1 MKFCESLKETGSGS
15 HRYLFQII
23 MPDFTYIARDPTGAK
38 IEGSMSANSEADV
51 ITRLSNDSLF
61 PVSVTDAAD
70 GAKKSLEMNLEF
82 GGKPNDQKMAVFYQ
96 QLASLLE
103 NGVPLIRSLTLLKTQ
118 IKNKKLKEALVDVIA
133 RVEDGEELATCFR
146 RHDHIFSDMAINMS
160 RAGAEGGFLE
170 DALDRVG
177 TFTEQQAD
185 LKAKTVGAMI
195 YPVILASMGTL
206 IVSVLVIFFVP
217 KFATVFESLKAEG
230 ELPAVTVWL
239 LWFSDTLRNYGLI
252 ILLVVGVLFAILR
265 TQLAT
270 EAGKMFVDRWK
281 LKIPLVGPILL
292 SLAVAR
298 FCRVLGTLMTNG
310 VPILR
315 GLEISREATGNRVL
329 SQAIEKATDNVTSGE
344 SLSVPLKKS
353 GHFPLEVTEMISV
366 AEESNTLDTVL
377 VTISDQL
384 EKQTMRRLDV
394 AVKLI
399 EPFMLLI
406 MAIVVLFVVV
416 ALLLPIMKMGQT
428 VGA

>member
-1 MKFCESLKETGSGS
+1 
-15 HRYLFQII
+15 

-61 PVSVTDAAD
+61 PVSVTDAAG

-82 GGKPNDQKMAVFYQ
+82 GGTPNDQKMAVFYQ

-146 RHDHIFSDMAINMS
+146 RHDNIFSDMAINMS

-217 KFATVFESLKAEG
+217 KFATVFESLRAEG
-230 ELPAVTVWL
+230 ELPAVTEWL
-239 LWFSDTLRNYGLI
+239 LWFSDTMRNYGLI
-252 ILLVVGVLFAILR
+252 ILLVAGVLFAILR

-270 EAGKMFVDRWK
+270 DSGKTLVDRWK
-281 LKIPLVGPILL
+281 LKLPIVGPILL

-315 GLEISREATGNRVL
+315 GLEISREATGNRIL
-329 SQAIEKATDNVTSGE
+329 SAAIEKATDNVTSGE

-399 EPFMLLI
+399 EPVMLLI

-416 ALLLPIMKMGQT
+416 ALLLPIMKMGST
-428 VGA
+428 VG

>member
-1 MKFCESLKETGSGS
+1 
-15 HRYLFQII
+15 
-23 MPDFTYIARDPTGAK
+23 MPDFTYIARDASGAK
-38 IEGSMSANSEADV
+38 IEGSMTASNEADV
-51 ITRLSNDSLF
+51 ITRLTGDSLF
-61 PVSVTDAAD
+61 PVSVMDKES
-70 GAKKSLEMNLEF
+70 GGGKSLELSLEF
-82 GGKPNDQKMAVFYQ
+82 GGKPKDHKMAVFYT

-103 NGVPLIRSLTLLKTQ
+103 NGVPLIRSLTLLMQ
-118 IKNKKLKEALVDVIA
+118 QEKNKKLKSALEDVIA
-133 RVEDGEELATCFR
+133 RVEDGEELAECFR
-146 RHDHIFSDMAINMS
+146 RHDTIFSDMAINMS

-170 DALDRVG
+170 GALDRVG

-195 YPVILASMGTL
+195 YPLILASMGSL

-217 KFATVFESLKAEG
+217 KFATVFESLRAEG
-230 ELPAVTVWL
+230 ELPAVTEWL

-252 ILLVVGVLFAILR
+252 ILIVVGVIFAIVR
-265 TQLAT
+265 SQLAT
-270 EAGKMFVDRWK
+270 EAGKVFVDK
-281 LKIPLVGPILL
+281 LKLKLPIVGPIML

-329 SQAIEKATDNVTSGE
+329 SAAIATASDNVTSGE
-344 SLSVPLKKS
+344 SLSKPLGKS
-353 GHFPLEVTEMISV
+353 GHFPMEVTEMISV

-377 VTISDQL
+377 VTIADQL

-399 EPFMLLI
+399 EPVMLLI

-428 VGA
+428 VG

>member
-1 MKFCESLKETGSGS
+1 
-15 HRYLFQII
+15 
-23 MPDFTYIARDPTGAK
+23 MPDFSYIARDTSGAK
-38 IEGSMSANSEADV
+38 IEGSMSANTEADV
-51 ITRLSNDSLF
+51 IKRLTNDSLF
-61 PVSVTDAAD
+61 PVSVADAA
-70 GAKKSLEMNLEF
+70 ASTKKSLELSF
-82 GGKPNDQKMAVFYQ
+82 GGAPNDQKMAVFYQ

-103 NGVPLIRSLTLLKTQ
+103 NGVPLIRSLTLLQQQ

-133 RVEDGEELATCFR
+133 RVEDGEELAESFR
-146 RHDHIFSDMAINMS
+146 RHEGIFSNMAINMS

-217 KFATVFESLKAEG
+217 KFATVFESLRAEG
-230 ELPAVTVWL
+230 ELPAVTEWL

-252 ILLVVGVLFAILR
+252 ILLVGGVAFAILR

-270 EAGKMFVDRWK
+270 ESGKTLVDRLK
-281 LKIPLVGPILL
+281 LKLPIVGPILL
-292 SLAVAR
+292 SLCVAR
-298 FCRVLGTLMTNG
+298 FCRVLGTLMKNG

-315 GLEISREATGNRVL
+315 GLEISREATGNRIL
-329 SQAIEKATDNVTSGE
+329 SQAIGKATDNVTSGE

-353 GHFPLEVTEMISV
+353 GHFPMEVTEMISV

-377 VTISDQL
+377 VTIANQL

-416 ALLLPIMKMGQT
+416 ALLLPIMKMGST
-428 VGA
+428 VGS

>member
-1 MKFCESLKETGSGS
+1 
-15 HRYLFQII
+15 
-23 MPDFTYIARDPTGAK
+23 
-38 IEGSMSANSEADV
+38 V
-51 ITRLSNDSLF
+51 ITRLTGDSLF
-61 PVSVTDAAD
+61 PVSVSDQAA
-70 GAKKSLEMNLEF
+70 KSNSGLKLELGV

-103 NGVPLIRSLTLLKTQ
+103 NGVPLLRSLNLLNEQT
-118 IKNKKLKEALVDVIA
+118 KNKKLKEALVDVIG
-133 RVEDGEELATCFR
+133 RVEDGEELSECFK
-146 RHDHIFSDMAINMS
+146 RHPGIFSNMAINMS

-195 YPVILASMGTL
+195 YPLILGSMGSL

-217 KFATVFESLKAEG
+217 KFAEVFETLRAEG
-230 ELPAVTVWL
+230 ELPAVTEWL
-239 LWFSDTLRNYGLI
+239 LWFSNTLRGYGII
-252 ILLVVGVLFAILR
+252 ILAVLGVLYVLVRA
-265 TQLAT
+265 QLNT
-270 EAGKMFVDRWK
+270 ERGKTWIDHWK
-281 LKIPLVGPILL
+281 IKLPLVGPILK

-315 GLEISREATGNRVL
+315 GLEISRQAAGNRIL

-344 SLSVPLKKS
+344 ALSAPLAKS
-353 GHFPLEVTEMISV
+353 GHFPREVTEMISV
-366 AEESNTLDTVL
+366 AEESNTLDSVL
-377 VTISDQL
+377 VTIADGL
-384 EKQTMRRLDV
+384 EKQTMRRMDI

-399 EPFMLLI
+399 EPIMLLI

-428 VGA
+428 VG

>member
-1 MKFCESLKETGSGS
+1 
-15 HRYLFQII
+15 
-23 MPDFTYIARDPTGAK
+23 
-38 IEGSMSANSEADV
+38 
-51 ITRLSNDSLF
+51 
-61 PVSVTDAAD
+61 
-70 GAKKSLEMNLEF
+70 
-82 GGKPNDQKMAVFYQ
+82 
-96 QLASLLE
+96 
-103 NGVPLIRSLTLLKTQ
+103 
-118 IKNKKLKEALVDVIA
+118 
-133 RVEDGEELATCFR
+133 
-146 RHDHIFSDMAINMS
+146 
-160 RAGAEGGFLE
+160 
-170 DALDRVG
+170 
-177 TFTEQQAD
+177 
-185 LKAKTVGAMI
+185 MI

-206 IVSVLVIFFVP
+206 IVSVLVVFFVP

-252 ILLVVGVLFAILR
+252 ILLVAGVVFAIVR

-329 SQAIEKATDNVTSGE
+329 CQAIEKATDNVTSGE

-353 GHFPLEVTEMISV
+353 GYFPLEVTEMISV

>member
-1 MKFCESLKETGSGS
+1 MT
-15 HRYLFQII
+15 
-23 MPDFTYIARDPTGAK
+23 
-38 IEGSMSANSEADV
+38 ANSEADV
-51 ITRLSNDSLF
+51 ISRLTSDSLF
-61 PVSVTDAAD
+61 PVSVTDAA
-70 GAKKSLEMNLEF
+70 ASTKKSLEMNFEF
-82 GGKPNDQKMAVFYQ
+82 GGKPNDQKMATFYS

-103 NGVPLIRSLTLLKTQ
+103 NGVPLIRSLNLLKEQ
-118 IKNKKLKEALVDVIA
+118 AKNKKLKEALNDVVA
-133 RVEDGEELATCFR
+133 RVEDGEELSDCFR
-146 RHDHIFSDMAINMS
+146 RHDSIFSDMAINMS

-195 YPVILASMGTL
+195 YPMILASMGSL

-217 KFATVFESLKAEG
+217 KFAMVFESLRAEG
-230 ELPAVTVWL
+230 ELPAVTEWL

-252 ILLVVGVLFAILR
+252 IVLVVGVLFAVIR
-265 TQLAT
+265 SQLAT
-270 EAGKMFVDRWK
+270 EAGKMFVDRVK

-298 FCRVLGTLMTNG
+298 FCRVLGTLMKNG

-315 GLEISREATGNRVL
+315 GLEISREAAGNRVL
-329 SQAIEKATDNVTSGE
+329 SLAIEKAGENVTSGE
-344 SLSVPLKKS
+344 TLSKPLEKS
-353 GHFPLEVTEMISV
+353 GHFPIEVTEMISV

-377 VTISDQL
+377 ITISDQL

-428 VGA
+428 VG

>member
-1 MKFCESLKETGSGS
+1 
-15 HRYLFQII
+15 
-23 MPDFTYIARDPTGAK
+23 MPDFTYIARDASGAK

-51 ITRLSNDSLF
+51 ISRLTGDALF
-61 PVSVTDAAD
+61 PVSVSDSEKNAGKA
-70 GAKKSLEMNLEF
+70 LELSMDF
-82 GGKPNDQKMAVFYQ
+82 GGKPKGHKMAVFYT

-103 NGVPLIRSLTLLKTQ
+103 NGVPLIRSLTLLKEQ
-118 IKNKKLKEALVDVIA
+118 EKNKKLKAALEDVIV
-133 RVEDGEELATCFR
+133 RVEDGEELSTCFR
-146 RHDHIFSDMAINMS
+146 RHDAVFSDMAINMAK
-160 RAGAEGGFLE
+160 AGAEGGFLE

-195 YPVILASMGTL
+195 YPMILGSMGTL

-217 KFATVFESLKAEG
+217 KFATVFESLRAEG
-230 ELPAVTVWL
+230 ELPAVTEWL
-239 LWFSDTLRNYGLI
+239 LWFSDSLRNYGLI
-252 ILLVVGVLFAILR
+252 ILLVLGVLFAIVR
-265 TQLAT
+265 SQLAT
-270 EAGKMFVDRWK
+270 EAGKVFVDKMK
-281 LKIPLVGPILL
+281 LKLPIVGPILL

-329 SQAIEKATDNVTSGE
+329 SAAIAKATDNVTSGE
-344 SLSVPLKKS
+344 SLSSPLMKS
-353 GHFPLEVTEMISV
+353 GHFPVEVTEMISV

-399 EPFMLLI
+399 EPVMLLI

-428 VGA
+428 VG

>member
-1 MKFCESLKETGSGS
+1 
-15 HRYLFQII
+15 
-23 MPDFTYIARDPTGAK
+23 MPDFTYIARDPSGTK
-38 IEGSMSANSEADV
+38 VEGSMSASTEADV

-61 PVSVTDAAD
+61 PVSVTDAA
-70 GAKKSLEMNLEF
+70 ARPKKSLELDLGF
-82 GGKPNDQKMAVFYQ
+82 GGGGPNDQKMAVFYQ

-103 NGVPLIRSLTLLKTQ
+103 NGVPLIRSLKLLREQ
-118 IKNKKLKEALVDVIA
+118 IKNPKLKESLVDVIA
-133 RVEDGEELATCFR
+133 RVEDGEELSECFR
-146 RHDHIFSDMAINMS
+146 RHDSIFSDMAINMS

-185 LKAKTVGAMI
+185 LKSKTIGAMI
-195 YPVILASMGTL
+195 YPMILASMGTL

-230 ELPAVTVWL
+230 ELPAVTEWL

-252 ILLVVGVLFAILR
+252 ILVVGGVLFTILR

-270 EAGKMFVDRWK
+270 DAGKMFIDRWK
-281 LKIPLVGPILL
+281 LKLPVVGPILK

-315 GLEISREATGNRVL
+315 GLEISREAAGNRVL
-329 SQAIEKATDNVTSGE
+329 SLAIEDATDNVTSGE
-344 SLSVPLKKS
+344 SLSVPLKRS
-353 GHFPLEVTEMISV
+353 GHFPVEVTEMISV

-428 VGA
+428 VG

>member
-1 MKFCESLKETGSGS
+1 
-15 HRYLFQII
+15 
-23 MPDFTYIARDPTGAK
+23 MPDFTYIARDTSGAK
-38 IEGSMSANSEADV
+38 IEGSMTANSEADV
-51 ITRLSNDSLF
+51 ISRLTSDSLF
-61 PVSVTDAAD
+61 PVSVTDAA
-70 GAKKSLEMNLEF
+70 ASTKKSLEMNFEF
-82 GGKPNDQKMAVFYQ
+82 GGKPNDQKMATFYS

-103 NGVPLIRSLTLLKTQ
+103 NGVPLIRSLNLLKEQ
-118 IKNKKLKEALVDVIA
+118 AKNKKLKEALNDVVA
-133 RVEDGEELATCFR
+133 RVEDGEELSDCFR
-146 RHDHIFSDMAINMS
+146 RHDSIFSDMAINMS

-195 YPVILASMGTL
+195 YPMILASMGSL

-217 KFATVFESLKAEG
+217 KFAMVFESLRAEG
-230 ELPAVTVWL
+230 ELPAVTEWL

-252 ILLVVGVLFAILR
+252 IVLVVGVLFAVIR
-265 TQLAT
+265 SQLAT
-270 EAGKMFVDRWK
+270 EAGKMFVDRVK

-298 FCRVLGTLMTNG
+298 FCRVLGTLMKNG

-315 GLEISREATGNRVL
+315 GLEISREAAGNRVL
-329 SQAIEKATDNVTSGE
+329 SLAIEKAGENVTSGE
-344 SLSVPLKKS
+344 TLSKPLEKS
-353 GHFPLEVTEMISV
+353 GHFPIEVTEMISV

-377 VTISDQL
+377 ITISDQL

-428 VGA
+428 VG